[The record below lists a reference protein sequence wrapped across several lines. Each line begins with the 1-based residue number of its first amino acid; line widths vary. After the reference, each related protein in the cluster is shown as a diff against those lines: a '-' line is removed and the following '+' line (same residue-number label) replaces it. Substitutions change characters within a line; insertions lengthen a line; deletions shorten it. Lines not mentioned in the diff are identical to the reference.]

1 MYKCQWQKN
10 KEIHWVSV
18 FNNRNIAVC
27 FDSFEIECILQEVLN
42 RIKEVLKKKKIIN
55 QLPSIYLEC
64 KITIL

>member
-1 MYKCQWQKN
+1 MYKCQWQKS

-42 RIKEVLKKKKIIN
+42 RIKEVLKKIN
-55 QLPSIYLEC
+55 
-64 KITIL
+64 K

>member
-42 RIKEVLKKKKIIN
+42 RIKEVLKKKIIIN

>member
-42 RIKEVLKKKKIIN
+42 RIKEVLKKNNNK
-55 QLPSIYLEC
+55 SITLN
-64 KITIL
+64 IFRM

>member
-42 RIKEVLKKKKIIN
+42 RIKEVLKKKKIN
-55 QLPSIYLEC
+55 KSITLN
-64 KITIL
+64 IFRM